1 MIFES
6 VFVLFNFL
14 RIFQEIVYVNQT
26 MSSLTGEDDPFETES
41 KSVYRD
47 YLVSKYPDL
56 CTSDYTSNSLI
67 SNLSSFK
74 LKLSSCDYN
83 QWFTIDG
90 WIHQAQLRRTQT
102 VYII

>member
-1 MIFES
+1 
-6 VFVLFNFL
+6 
-14 RIFQEIVYVNQT
+14 
-26 MSSLTGEDDPFETES
+26 MSSLTGEGDPFETES

-74 LKLSSCDYN
+74 LTYELYLPQMLIFVACD
-83 QWFTIDG
+83 Q
-90 WIHQAQLRRTQT
+90 QC
-102 VYII
+102 